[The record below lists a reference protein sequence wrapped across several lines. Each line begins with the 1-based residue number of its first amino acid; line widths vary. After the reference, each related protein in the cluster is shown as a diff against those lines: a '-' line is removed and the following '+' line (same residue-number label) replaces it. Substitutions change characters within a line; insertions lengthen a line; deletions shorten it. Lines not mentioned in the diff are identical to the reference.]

1 VMPRLISISRSFA
14 MTRIVVLLKDI
25 VDLNEM
31 KIDPSTRKP
40 SLEGVKRRISDL
52 DKRALEAAIRLKEAH
67 GGEITT
73 LSVGNPKTRTVML
86 EALAMGADASY
97 IVNDGSLTGLDALVT
112 SKVLKAALEKIG
124 DYDLILG
131 GEMSLDSLSAQ
142 IGPRL
147 AELLDL
153 PILTYVKSMDLVEG
167 RLRAVRDLEDV
178 DEVVEVE
185 LPAIVSVVR
194 EVNEPRIPSLMNIM
208 KAKRKPTEEWE
219 ASSLGLAAEEIN
231 AASSVEVLDVT
242 TPLVERKRIVI
253 EAETV
258 EDAAAK
264 LAEAIIAEG
273 VLES

>member
-1 VMPRLISISRSFA
+1 MA
-14 MTRIVVLLKDI
+14 RIVVLLKDI

-40 SLEGVKRRISDL
+40 NLDGVKRRISDL
-52 DKRALEAAIRLKEAH
+52 DKRALEAAIRLKEAY
-67 GGEITT
+67 GGEIVT
-73 LSVGNPKTRTVML
+73 LSVGSAKTRTVML

-97 IVNDGSLTGLDALVT
+97 IVNDDSLMGLDALAT

-124 DYDLILG
+124 ECDVILN

-153 PILTYVKSMDLVEG
+153 PILTYVKKVDLVEG
-167 RLRAVRDLEDV
+167 KLRAVRDLEDV
-178 DEVVEVE
+178 DEVVEVD

-194 EVNEPRIPSLMNIM
+194 EINEPRIPSLLNIM

-219 ASSLGLAAEEIN
+219 AASLGLAAEEIK

-242 TPLVERKRIVI
+242 APLVERKRIVI

-258 EDAAAK
+258 EDAATK
-264 LAEAIIAEG
+264 LAEAIMAEG
-273 VLES
+273 VLET

>member
-1 VMPRLISISRSFA
+1 

-25 VDLNEM
+25 VDLNEI

-67 GGEITT
+67 GGEVIA
-73 LSVGNPKTRTVML
+73 LSFGGPKTRTVML

-97 IVNDGSLTGLDALVT
+97 IVNDGSLTGLDALAT
-112 SKVLKAALEKIG
+112 SKVLRAALEKIG

-142 IGPRL
+142 ISPRL

-153 PILTYVKSMDLVEG
+153 PILTYVKRMDLVEG
-167 RLRAVRDLEDV
+167 RLRAKRDLEDM
-178 DEVVEVE
+178 DEVVEVG

-208 KAKRKPTEEWE
+208 KAKRKPTEEWG
-219 ASSLGLAAEEIN
+219 ASSLGLAVDEIV

-242 TPLVERKRIVI
+242 APLVERKRIVI
-253 EAETV
+253 EAETLENV
-258 EDAAAK
+258 AVK
-264 LAEAIIAEG
+264 LAEAIIMEG